1 MTNTLPLN
9 CTQARGVHSQVQLT
23 PIAPKA
29 SRQHVVQL
37 YTATFNKIAKC
48 ASVLELTSIEAPLLI
63 LAHNLNQQLADSTH
77 VAMDTIETYTKLL
90 KEWYTTVAFMF
101 DDEQR
106 LLHKYYDSMLGSK
119 TRRVPLHA
127 RNTYATEA
135 YLDIKLNSGLHK
147 IAKLTYTFDLGVGII
162 TSDKGA

>member
-1 MTNTLPLN
+1 MPNKLPLP
-9 CTQARGVHSQVQLT
+9 CAKADGVHSQVQLN
-23 PIAPKA
+23 PIAPKP

-48 ASVLELTSIEAPLLI
+48 ASVLELTSIEAPLFTI
-63 LAHNLNQQLADSTH
+63 AHNLKQQLAATSH
-77 VAMDTIETYTKLL
+77 IAIDTIETYATLL
-90 KEWYTTVAFMF
+90 EEWYTTVEFMF

-119 TRRVPLHA
+119 SRRVPLRS

-135 YLDIKLNSGLHK
+135 YLDIKLNSDLHK
-147 IAKLTYTFDLGVGII
+147 IAKLTYTFDLSVGII